1 MQIDPTIF
9 KAYDIRGI
17 YPDQLNEDIAYR
29 IGRAY
34 SQLLVTENP
43 DKKLQVV
50 VGHDMR
56 LSSPSLKTALVTG
69 LLDSG
74 VDVVEI
80 GLASTPT
87 FYFATAFY
95 GYDGGIQVSA
105 SHNPKEYNGF
115 KLVRARAVPI
125 SGETGITA
133 IRDRVLA
140 NNFSSPTIR
149 GIISSR
155 TDVLTDLIKDQRK
168 NINWQAIKPFKI
180 VVDTANAMGTLDI
193 QAMFTDLP
201 CQLIKI
207 NFTLDGNFPAHPADP
222 NDEKNLTDLKQAVVN
237 HQADLG
243 IAIDGD
249 GDRCFFIDDQGQT
262 MPQPVLRGIMAQLI
276 LKDHPDATVCYDIRP
291 GKITQDLIEAVGGK
305 AVVTKAGHSLIKE
318 HMLKVDAV
326 FGGESSGHYF
336 YKFPYGT
343 FEAPVVLILKFLEF
357 LSGQN
362 QSLSQV
368 IKPYQKYF
376 HSGEINST
384 LKDTQTKIK
393 EIAQTYSDA
402 QISYIDGI
410 TIEYPDFWFNIRPS
424 NTEPLLRLNLEA
436 VSQQIMEQKR
446 DEVLQLIRN

>member
-17 YPDQLNEDIAYR
+17 YPHQLNEDITYR

-34 SQLLVTENP
+34 SKLLATENP

-56 LSSPSLKTALVTG
+56 LSSPSLKTALVAG

-115 KLVRARAVPI
+115 KLVRAKAVPV

-133 IRDRVLA
+133 IRDQVLA
-140 NNFSSPTIR
+140 NNFPPPTTR
-149 GIISSR
+149 GTISSR
-155 TDVLTDLIKDQRK
+155 TNVLIDLIKDQRK
-168 NINWQAIKPFKI
+168 NINWQTIKSFKI
-180 VVDTANAMGTLDI
+180 VVDTANAMGALDI
-193 QAMFTDLP
+193 EAMFANLP

-207 NFTLDGNFPAHPADP
+207 NFTLDGNFPAHSADP
-222 NDEKNLTDLKQAVVN
+222 SDETNLVQIKQAVIN
-237 HQADLG
+237 HSADLG
-243 IAIDGD
+243 IATDGD
-249 GDRCFFIDDQGQT
+249 GDRYFFVDDQGQT
-262 MPQPVLRGIMAQLI
+262 LSQPILRGIMAQLA
-276 LKDHPDATVCYDIRP
+276 LKDHPGATVCYDIRP
-291 GKITQDLIEAVGGK
+291 GKITQDLIEAVSGK
-305 AVVTKAGHSLIKE
+305 AVVTRVGHSLIKE

-336 YKFPYGT
+336 YQFPYGT
-343 FEAPVVLILKFLEF
+343 FEAPVVLTLKFLEH
-357 LSGQN
+357 LSSQN
-362 QSLSQV
+362 QPLS
-368 IKPYQKYF
+368 IFTKPYQKYF

-384 LKDTQTKIK
+384 VTDKQAKITQ
-393 EIAQTYSDA
+393 IAQRYSDA
-402 QISYIDGI
+402 KISYLDGI
-410 TIEYPDFWFNIRPS
+410 TVEYPDFWFNIRPS

-436 VSQQIMEQKR
+436 VSQQIMVQKR
-446 DEVLQLIRN
+446 DEVLSLIRG